1 MTEHRKPYMDPK
13 LIFQPVAKS
22 DRRRI
27 RINKR
32 IQRLNTTSAITI
44 GEGYGYG
51 EEPLTAMQV
60 AIDQANR
67 KISVRMTRDTDPS
80 GFPLQDGRFI
90 RLPREFFEA
99 LKVDMEEFEITMTEG
114 DEGWWDGNLDTAH
127 AFRRSN
133 KKP

>member
-1 MTEHRKPYMDPK
+1 MTNTRKPYVDPS
-13 LIFQPVAKS
+13 LIFQPTAKS

-44 GEGYGYG
+44 GDGYGYG
-51 EEPLTAMQV
+51 EEPLTGMQV
-60 AIDQANR
+60 AIDQEKR

-80 GFPLQDGRFI
+80 AFPLQDGRFI
-90 RLPREFFEA
+90 RLPREFFDA

-114 DEGWWDGNLDTAH
+114 DEGWWDGNLDSAH
-127 AFRRSN
+127 AFRRNN
-133 KKP
+133 KKS

>member
-1 MTEHRKPYMDPK
+1 MSRQPYMPPEN
-13 LIFQPVAKS
+13 IFRPPAKP

-44 GEGYGYG
+44 GDGYAYG

-60 AIDQANR
+60 AINQEKR
-67 KISVRMTRDTDPS
+67 TVSVRMTRHNDPA

-90 RLPREFFEA
+90 RLPKEFFDA
-99 LKVDMEEFEITMTEG
+99 LLVDMDEFEIFLTEG
-114 DEGWWDGNLDTAH
+114 DEGWWDGDLDSAH
-127 AFRRSN
+127 PYRGSS
-133 KKP
+133 KKS